1 MDAHEAYWAEQNSA
15 VVFIGAL
22 QDLNQPY
29 SCEQWGNQG
38 ISGAP
43 IIVEHDGHLFDLF
56 HDSWNAFPTYLIIDH
71 NMQVR
76 AKTWSYDSNSNSNS
90 CDGTNATMPGFS
102 GGDTDDFLQYLV
114 DDCGS
119 LCEPCQDTD
128 DSDGDGIGDEC
139 DDCHNLLGDVNDDM
153 NHDILDIVTMVN
165 IILDGGIGS
174 GQFTECEEA
183 DADMDSNGLVNIL
196 DVIQI
201 INLILDNRAISEYGS
216 VELGT
221 CIGGDDLHLN
231 LDSDVNFTGFQL
243 EIDGEYPSITMDDNT
258 HINLV
263 SRVKNGQTYVIAYSI
278 ANEPFK
284 NNSAGIN
291 IVGGGL
297 IDRSD
302 IKVIVSSPTGEAL
315 TVINMS
321 SISELTPS
329 EFELTSVFPNPF
341 NPTTSISFTLPVD
354 EKVKLSVFDVRGNE
368 LDVIVN
374 DLLIFGEYTYNWDAS
389 DFASG
394 VYYIQLTSPSNSSMM
409 KALLMK

>member
-38 ISGAP
+38 ISGSP

-76 AKTWSYDSNSNSNS
+76 AKTWTYDSNSNSNS

-114 DDCGS
+114 DECGS

-221 CIGGDDLHLN
+221 CIGGDDLHLH

>member
-114 DDCGS
+114 DECGS

>member
-291 IVGGGL
+291 IVGGSL

-315 TVINMS
+315 TVTNMS

-329 EFELTSVFPNPF
+329 EFKLTSVFPNPF

-394 VYYIQLTSPSNSSMM
+394 VYYIQLNSSSNSSMM

>member
-291 IVGGGL
+291 IVGGSL

>member
-1 MDAHEAYWAEQNSA
+1 MDAHEAYWAEQNPA
-15 VVFIGAL
+15 VVFIMAL

-291 IVGGGL
+291 IVGGSL

-394 VYYIQLTSPSNSSMM
+394 VYYIQLNSSSNSSMM

>member
-114 DDCGS
+114 DECGS

-291 IVGGGL
+291 IVGGSL